1 MTGPSRRQILAARI
15 GIAHFVGLLT
25 VGFYGTIG
33 TSGGFGAGA
42 FFGAFAGAILSLPWI
57 AAVFAIVWFRP
68 NALDRYIIPFCF
80 LGPIVVC
87 GSWWAIDGPSL
98 LEGVA
103 LSSITSSV
111 CVLAL
116 TLAERRKMLVG

>member
-1 MTGPSRRQILAARI
+1 MTSPSRRQILAVRI

-42 FFGAFAGAILSLPWI
+42 FVGTFAGAILSLPWI
-57 AAVFAIVWFRP
+57 ATVLAIVWFRP
-68 NALDRYIIPFCF
+68 NALDRHIIPFCV

-87 GSWWAIDGPSL
+87 GSWWAIDGTSL
-98 LEGVA
+98 LDAVA
-103 LSSITSSV
+103 LSSVTSTV